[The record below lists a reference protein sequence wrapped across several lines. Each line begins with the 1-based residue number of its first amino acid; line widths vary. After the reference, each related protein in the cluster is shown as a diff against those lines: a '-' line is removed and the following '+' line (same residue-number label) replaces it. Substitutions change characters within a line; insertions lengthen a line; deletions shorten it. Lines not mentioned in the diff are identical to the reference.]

1 MIRIFTD
8 HLECIILSIIVI
20 LHNNSGKSNGRF
32 FSESDDDAADDVSK
46 GEKRVTSFVIYHSN
60 KF

>member
-20 LHNNSGKSNGRF
+20 FHGKVTVAF
-32 FSESDDDAADDVSK
+32 FDDDAADDVSK